1 MGVTVIRVP
10 CPSWGSSF
18 TLGFRGACFPFV
30 LPWNVGKLISSA
42 LSRKILW
49 PAVSWEG
56 SLHEPRLPRAPFVH
70 LPRSLF
76 HTVSCSFLKRVPVS
90 GGTVLAPV
98 SVCCLILKLKVLT
111 RVAPCCGFIDDWW
124 HTCCPVITCLRRQHT
139 CWLNF
144 VFLCVLPLSAVSV
157 PRVPDLGPPKG
168 IRFSD
173 VTDTSATVHWVI
185 PRARVDSYKVTYV
198 PAHGGKLIEL
208 EKRKELKHF

>member
-98 SVCCLILKLKVLT
+98 SELNPEAESTNQSCSMLWVHWWLVTHMLSSHNLSKKAAHMLTKLCIFVCFAPVCCFCPSCARPGSTQGNPLLW
-111 RVAPCCGFIDDWW
+111 CHW
-124 HTCCPVITCLRRQHT
+124 HLCHCSLGDSKSSSGQLQGHLCACSRR
-139 CWLNF
+139 
-144 VFLCVLPLSAVSV
+144 
-157 PRVPDLGPPKG
+157 
-168 IRFSD
+168 
-173 VTDTSATVHWVI
+173 
-185 PRARVDSYKVTYV
+185 
-198 PAHGGKLIEL
+198 
-208 EKRKELKHF
+208 